1 MRNIQRLEPATR
13 YSNAVVY
20 NGTAWL
26 AGAAAQDLQGDIE
39 QQTRETL
46 ADIDATL
53 AKLGSDKSRL
63 LSAQIWLRDI
73 AGDFARMNAVWEAWL
88 PSGCAP
94 ARATCEARMADPS
107 MRIEIIVVAAV

>member
-1 MRNIQRLEPATR
+1 MSSIHRLEPAAR
-13 YSNAVVY
+13 YANAVVH

-26 AGAAAQDLQGDIE
+26 AGAAAQNLDGDIE
-39 QQTRETL
+39 QQTKETL
-46 ADIDATL
+46 ADIEATL

-73 AGDFARMNAVWEAWL
+73 AGDFAGMNAVWEAWL
-88 PSGCAP
+88 PKGCAP
-94 ARATCEARMADPS
+94 ARATCEAKMADPA